1 MRLSIRLF
9 LFMMLLGAGVLCLPA
24 PGYSDSKEASDFRL
38 HDINGQIIHLHELRG
53 KWVLLN
59 FWATWCAPCLKEIPA
74 LEHLSMTAP
83 KSFIILGIS
92 ESLDGQKKLLLFL
105 KDRHVNYPI
114 LKDSFG
120 RVADHYGVRGLPD
133 SVLIDPDGRIRWVIE
148 GAVNWTD
155 PGFQR
160 KYLSEALKGQLSHL

>member
-1 MRLSIRLF
+1 MLPVRWGIFFFALILAGFLSLPEHAV
-9 LFMMLLGAGVLCLPA
+9 AG
-24 PGYSDSKEASDFRL
+24 GKEAPNFRL
-38 HDINGQIIHLHELRG
+38 HDMDGQIVQLHDLRG
-53 KWVLLN
+53 NWVLLN

-74 LEHLSMTAP
+74 LDHLSRESP
-83 KSFIILGIS
+83 KKLIILGIS
-92 ESLDGQKKLLLFL
+92 ESLDGQQKLLSFL
-105 KDRHVNYPI
+105 KDRHVTYRI

-155 PGFQR
+155 PVFQR
-160 KYLSEALKGQLSHL
+160 KYLSEPLKGQFSHL

>member
-1 MRLSIRLF
+1 MNMNRIMRLFSVLF
-9 LFMMLLGAGVLCLPA
+9 GIGLLLLPA
-24 PGYSDSKEASDFRL
+24 MGQADGKKASDFRL
-38 HDINGQIIHLHELRG
+38 HDMNGKVVHLKALRG

-74 LEHLSMTAP
+74 LERLSMGAP
-83 KSFIILGIS
+83 ESFAIYGIS
-92 ESLDGQKKLLLFL
+92 ESLDGQQKLKFFL
-105 KDRHVNYPI
+105 NDRHVTYHI

-148 GAVNWTD
+148 GAVDWTD
-155 PGFQR
+155 PVFQR
-160 KYLSEALKGQLSHL
+160 KYLSEPLKRQYSHF